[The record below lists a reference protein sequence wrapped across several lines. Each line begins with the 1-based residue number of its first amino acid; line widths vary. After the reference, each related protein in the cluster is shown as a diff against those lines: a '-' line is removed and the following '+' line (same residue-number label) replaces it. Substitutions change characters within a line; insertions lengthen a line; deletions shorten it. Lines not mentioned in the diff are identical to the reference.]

1 MGTLMQIMAMAGSLP
16 ISVLL
21 AVVCLA
27 AGVPAMH
34 TGAYSPGDYRP
45 DIGEGSPTDY
55 GRPTKPNCHLV
66 QQPSWEDRCEDY
78 KEKTCWTQNKEECGA
93 YLVNTCTPVV
103 ETTVDR
109 RCFNVTELICELVE
123 SVHYRQVEETF
134 HVQSC
139 YTTKDRVCD
148 TVHEIDTTTTDD
160 PQCVDPESPNW
171 QMEDKILVDKVCT
184 DTVEFECSPDKKLD
198 NAGYGVKDTTCKK
211 VPKHDCYDS
220 PRTVQVEVCEPE
232 YRRYCDK
239 LTKDV
244 PFPVERQNCHFER
257 KKICQLVPKTKP
269 KRTLSTGRVAWGRHN
284 CKERQQSF
292 RSRRTSSW
300 CMGLSQPEWLQTLEE
315 SAGTLLG
322 LHLGEA
328 LAEGG
333 GVVGGLNSDLD
344 GFHWAQGNIGKE
356 LS

>member
-1 MGTLMQIMAMAGSLP
+1 MGNLMQIIAMGGSSP

-21 AVVCLA
+21 AVACLA

-66 QQPSWEDRCEDY
+66 QKPSWEDRCEDY

-148 TVHEIDTTTTDD
+148 TVHEIDTTTKDD
-160 PQCVDPESPNW
+160 LQCVKLETPNCH
-171 QMEDKILVDKVCT
+171 MEDKILVDKVCT
-184 DTVEFECSPDKKLD
+184 DTFEFECSPEKKLD

-269 KRTLSTGRVAWGRHN
+269 KKAKVYSYTEDCKKVPREVCDQCETKTLQPACLREERVTCGYQPVTE
-284 CKERQQSF
+284 CKV
-292 RSRRTSSW
+292 
-300 CMGLSQPEWLQTLEE
+300 
-315 SAGTLLG
+315 
-322 LHLGEA
+322 EA
-328 LAEGG
+328 KNYCYKAEVTKMVEVCDDKLATNY
-333 GVVGGLNSDLD
+333 L
-344 GFHWAQGNIGKE
+344 
-356 LS
+356 

>member
-1 MGTLMQIMAMAGSLP
+1 MGTLMQIIAMGGSSPFSL
-16 ISVLL
+16 LL

-148 TVHEIDTTTTDD
+148 TVHEIDTTTKDD
-160 PQCVDPESPNW
+160 LQCVKLETPNCHT
-171 QMEDKILVDKVCT
+171 EDKILVDKVCT
-184 DTVEFECSPDKKLD
+184 DTFEFECSPEKKLD

-211 VPKHDCYDS
+211 
-220 PRTVQVEVCEPE
+220 
-232 YRRYCDK
+232 
-239 LTKDV
+239 V

-269 KRTLSTGRVAWGRHN
+269 KKAKVYSYTED
-284 CKERQQSF
+284 CKQVPREICDKCE
-292 RSRRTSSW
+292 TK
-300 CMGLSQPEWLQTLEE
+300 TLEPACLRE
-315 SAGTLLG
+315 ERLTCGYQPVTECKVEPKQYCYKAEVTEMVEVCDDKLATN
-322 LHLGEA
+322 HL
-328 LAEGG
+328 
-333 GVVGGLNSDLD
+333 
-344 GFHWAQGNIGKE
+344 
-356 LS
+356 

>member
-1 MGTLMQIMAMAGSLP
+1 MAGSLP

-134 HVQSC
+134 PVQSC

-148 TVHEIDTTTTDD
+148 TVHEIDTTTKDD
-160 PQCVDPESPNW
+160 LQCVKLETPNCH
-171 QMEDKILVDKVCT
+171 MEDKILVDKVCT
-184 DTVEFECSPDKKLD
+184 DTFEFECSPEKKLD

-220 PRTVQVEVCEPE
+220 PRTVQVEVCDQCETKTLQPACLRE
-232 YRRYCDK
+232 ERVTCGYQPVTECKVEAKNYCYKAEVTKMVEVCDDK
-239 LTKDV
+239 LAT
-244 PFPVERQNCHFER
+244 NY
-257 KKICQLVPKTKP
+257 L
-269 KRTLSTGRVAWGRHN
+269 
-284 CKERQQSF
+284 
-292 RSRRTSSW
+292 
-300 CMGLSQPEWLQTLEE
+300 
-315 SAGTLLG
+315 
-322 LHLGEA
+322 
-328 LAEGG
+328 
-333 GVVGGLNSDLD
+333 
-344 GFHWAQGNIGKE
+344 
-356 LS
+356 

>member
-1 MGTLMQIMAMAGSLP
+1 MYTCLTRPIICLSLPHNNTLMQIMAMAGSLP

-148 TVHEIDTTTTDD
+148 TVHEIDTTTKDD
-160 PQCVDPESPNW
+160 LQCVELETPNCH
-171 QMEDKILVDKVCT
+171 MEDKILVDKVCT
-184 DTVEFECSPDKKLD
+184 DTFEFECSPEKKLD

-220 PRTVQVEVCEPE
+220 PRTV
-232 YRRYCDK
+232 RS
-239 LTKDV
+239 
-244 PFPVERQNCHFER
+244 F
-257 KKICQLVPKTKP
+257 KT
-269 KRTLSTGRVAWGRHN
+269 
-284 CKERQQSF
+284 
-292 RSRRTSSW
+292 
-300 CMGLSQPEWLQTLEE
+300 
-315 SAGTLLG
+315 
-322 LHLGEA
+322 
-328 LAEGG
+328 
-333 GVVGGLNSDLD
+333 
-344 GFHWAQGNIGKE
+344 
-356 LS
+356 

>member
-1 MGTLMQIMAMAGSLP
+1 MGTLMQIIAMGGSSP

-21 AVVCLA
+21 AVACLA

-34 TGAYSPGDYRP
+34 TGAYGPGDYRP

-66 QQPSWEDRCEDY
+66 QKPSWEDRCEDY

-148 TVHEIDTTTTDD
+148 TVHEIDTTTKDD
-160 PQCVDPESPNW
+160 LQCVKLETPNCH
-171 QMEDKILVDKVCT
+171 MEDKILVDKVCT
-184 DTVEFECSPDKKLD
+184 DTFEFECSPEKKLD

-211 VPKHDCYDS
+211 VPKHTATTVLERCKLKFVSLSIAATATNS
-220 PRTVQVEVCEPE
+220 PRTFLSPWSA
-232 YRRYCDK
+232 R
-239 LTKDV
+239 TA
-244 PFPVERQNCHFER
+244 
-257 KKICQLVPKTKP
+257 
-269 KRTLSTGRVAWGRHN
+269 TLSARRSASW
-284 CKERQQSF
+284 CQRQSQRRPRCIPTLRTAR
-292 RSRRTSSW
+292 RSRARFATSARPRRCSR
-300 CMGLSQPEWLQTLEE
+300 P
-315 SAGTLLG
+315 A
-322 LHLGEA
+322 
-328 LAEGG
+328 
-333 GVVGGLNSDLD
+333 
-344 GFHWAQGNIGKE
+344 
-356 LS
+356 